1 MLKSLKINTRHLIL
15 ILAVVVAG
23 LVLVAC
29 GGSAA
34 AKTGTIVQLT
44 PQQYQQ
50 NLLNSEHFLVD
61 VRTPE
66 EFATGYIDGAV
77 NIPLDSI
84 SSRLDEFPTDIPVIV
99 YCRSGNRSAEASQI
113 LANAGYD
120 VYDMGGIID
129 WATLG
134 YPIVQ

>member
-1 MLKSLKINTRHLIL
+1 MFKSLNINRRHLML
-15 ILAVVVAG
+15 ILAIIIVG
-23 LVLVAC
+23 LALVAC
-29 GGSAA
+29 GGSATA
-34 AKTGTIVQLT
+34 ETGTISQLT

-50 NLLNSEHFLVD
+50 EFVSSEHFLVD

-66 EFATGYIDGAV
+66 EFAAGYIESAV

-84 SSRLDEFPTDIPVIV
+84 SSRLDEFPTDTPVIV
-99 YCRSGNRSAEASQI
+99 YCRSGNRSAQAAEI

-129 WATLG
+129 WAALG